1 MSEVLR
7 DILRDTE
14 VLSVLLDTPVV
25 SIHLAQIADGL
36 MNWED
41 VAPFLELSAAEEEE
55 IRRDERTYKM
65 QKRKALLRWK
75 EKKGMNGTY
84 KELRKALRRAEEANT
99 NPEMKT
105 FREYLI
111 AFYQQAQH
119 PSFA

>member
-14 VLSVLLDTPVV
+14 VLSVLLDTPVA
-25 SIHLAQIADGL
+25 SIHLAQIAGGL
-36 MNWED
+36 INWED

-75 EKKGMNGTY
+75 ERKGMNGTY

-99 NPEMKT
+99 RGVRHLLKSRT
-105 FREYLI
+105 L
-111 AFYQQAQH
+111 QLKSQLK
-119 PSFA
+119 S